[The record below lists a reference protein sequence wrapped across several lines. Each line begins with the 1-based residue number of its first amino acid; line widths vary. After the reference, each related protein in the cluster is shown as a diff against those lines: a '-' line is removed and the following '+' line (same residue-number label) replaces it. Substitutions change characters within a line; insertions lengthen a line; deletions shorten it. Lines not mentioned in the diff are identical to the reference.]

1 MNYGLSLEEIR
12 DMGVLNS
19 ISSYVMYHIQ
29 IPTTLL
35 AMCMAGD
42 NIYNL
47 HLSLDQYKDQLEEID
62 GMKLGYALK
71 YYTDWLYIFPMI
83 V

>member
-1 MNYGLSLEEIR
+1 
-12 DMGVLNS
+12 
-19 ISSYVMYHIQ
+19 
-29 IPTTLL
+29 
-35 AMCMAGD
+35 MAGD

-83 V
+83 VLTELVGCQSFLLVV